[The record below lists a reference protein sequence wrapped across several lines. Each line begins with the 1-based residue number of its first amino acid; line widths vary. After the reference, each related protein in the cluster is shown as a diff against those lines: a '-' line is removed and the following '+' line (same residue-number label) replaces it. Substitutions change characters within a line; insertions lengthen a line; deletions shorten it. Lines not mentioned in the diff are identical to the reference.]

1 LLNNSI
7 GGNGVPK
14 QSIGAVGVLGFFVTL
29 GLFFYE
35 LRGIQQCNRLIE
47 VGKSIEGCLNI
58 RGQFLHSIDPPRY
71 IISHT
76 FAARVIYPAVL
87 AAWAFLTAFFFTGLN
102 SKNGIAWWQWCFLIV
117 VPLVVILV
125 FFVGSFKVDLE
136 GHLDKAGSEKS
147 SLIVLKMLDAIT
159 LKMQADS
166 TAKAKVEELKKSLEN
181 LSQDKDVLSLK
192 DWRELS
198 KLMKRLN
205 PRRKRWY
212 M

>member
-1 LLNNSI
+1 MSGEEKSSNNEELQMAYQQVCSTHNAIADFRAKLLSLLPLASGTGVYILLNNSI

-47 VGKSIEGCLNI
+47 VGKSIEECLNI

-136 GHLDKAGSEKS
+136 GHLQGVKLFEQ
-147 SLIVLKMLDAIT
+147 LV
-159 LKMQADS
+159 Q
-166 TAKAKVEELKKSLEN
+166 LE
-181 LSQDKDVLSLK
+181 
-192 DWRELS
+192 
-198 KLMKRLN
+198 
-205 PRRKRWY
+205 
-212 M
+212 